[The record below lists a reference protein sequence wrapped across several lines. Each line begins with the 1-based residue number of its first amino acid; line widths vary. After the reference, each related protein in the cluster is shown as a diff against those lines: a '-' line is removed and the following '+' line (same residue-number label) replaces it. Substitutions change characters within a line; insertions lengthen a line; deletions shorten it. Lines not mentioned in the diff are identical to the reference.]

1 MQNREM
7 HKETT
12 VATLAK
18 AKAPALSGWKEEEE
32 EEEEEEAWRRSRPP
46 KRRRAA
52 SSATAA
58 AAAGNMTTRTRA
70 LGFEL
75 GL

>member
-18 AKAPALSGWKEEEE
+18 AKAPALSGWKEEE

>member
-32 EEEEEEAWRRSRPP
+32 EEEVWRRSRPP

-58 AAAGNMTTRTRA
+58 AAAAGNMTTRTRA
-70 LGFEL
+70 LGSEL
-75 GL
+75 GI